1 MNYFRFD
8 DITFGYD
15 RHNKIIQNLTFDL
28 EKGEILLI
36 KGQSGIGKSTIL
48 RIIAGLEKIET
59 GKIILDNLDI
69 TNEKIEKRGVGYLF
83 QEFALFPHL
92 NVFDNIGYGI
102 KKNKKEEVSKLL
114 ELIDL
119 QGYEK
124 RMPNELSGGQKQRV
138 ALARSLAI
146 YPKILLLDEPFSSL
160 NEEMKDQIRIDLKRI
175 LKSVGV
181 TTIVVSHDTKDEII
195 ADKII
200 KLKK

>member
-1 MNYFRFD
+1 MSYFQFCNV
-8 DITFGYD
+8 TFGYD
-15 RHNKIIQNLTFDL
+15 KYNKIIDSFTFDL
-28 EKGEILLI
+28 NKEEILLI

-48 RIIAGLEKIET
+48 RIISGLEKIEN
-59 GKIILDNLDI
+59 GQIILDGIDI

-92 NVFDNIGYGI
+92 NVFDNIAYGI

-114 ELIDL
+114 DLIDL

-138 ALARSLAI
+138 ALARSLAT

-160 NEEMKDQIRIDLKRI
+160 NEEMKDQIRIDLKKI

-200 KLKK
+200 KL